1 MNSTALVL
9 FATRLARTAPR
20 VVVLSAPPGFRKTAV
35 LRAYGEVIG
44 NLVTC
49 TLNAS
54 DSTGDLAWAITETLA
69 VRDEARSARFAADR
83 VAQRRHGADATSREV
98 LRREWSVLTQPE
110 LFALYDPV
118 GTLTTPR
125 GAELLAE
132 LLGAFPAGRTVAL
145 VTRTS
150 LPPALRTVVERE
162 RVETI
167 DADDLAYTLDDVVRA
182 ASAARVSTA
191 VAHRLHETCRGWP
204 LVTDLLLWHAHPDAG
219 NDVLEAAA
227 SVPFGSLLAFAVHR
241 IILALPLSVRDA
253 LVVATIVGR
262 ATHMQLLR
270 ILGDCDDAVFAK
282 LTGLPFC
289 SLVDGG
295 IVVHPEVDAALRS
308 RFVPVVT
315 ELYERTLH
323 VLTGDGA
330 YVQAAHIALDAND
343 PLRAAAIVDAA
354 PPFTVASNSIG
365 AYGKIIDRLDR
376 RLITRFPNMWIATI
390 PYRSFSL
397 EPSTYVREAETLYY
411 CLPPSASADQR
422 ATILMLLASAYVN
435 FGRTTDADQLVDEAL
450 ATFAMATISA
460 RSALLNFAASLR
472 GIEGRFTQARTL
484 ALQAASAPD
493 AFGENQ
499 SLHYIEAHDAAYH
512 GQQERVVVII
522 DELVARRKREGL
534 PLYLIYAALS
544 GAVFSWVNGDDEHAD
559 RYLTE
564 IEDALTPGLEVGFA
578 PIIDAARGRP
588 IQFQSDEPW
597 PLYVALAHVFRAANA
612 ASAAEAVQSAHIAA
626 AAADRRGDPYV
637 QLLAHTAVFALDR
650 DARLSA
656 ATRLERIV
664 EPIESAP
671 LKQAVTAL
679 IAGEP
684 AGMLATLLA
693 RFSGRA
699 VRVPSRT
706 SIYLLPARVV
716 QNGGDVQLTD
726 KEFELLALLALTRGS
741 LSRDRIGEALWD
753 HLDPAVWPNNFKVT
767 VHRIRKKLRGVETIL
782 ADGGGFRLAPAVD
795 VDLRRF
801 ESAVR
806 TQGEGSMPD
815 ARRSE
820 LREIVD
826 SFRADVSARY
836 ERYGWGQQLLMRI
849 GDAVCRAGVALAAD
863 ALERRS
869 FDEVSWLVDRI
880 RECDAYNERATE
892 LTLRA
897 MLERDD
903 ADGARREYARF
914 AAALANEL
922 DARPSP
928 RLAELVRRM
937 DPDPAMHRSP
947 RPRKV

>member
-1 MNSTALVL
+1 
-9 FATRLARTAPR
+9 
-20 VVVLSAPPGFRKTAV
+20 
-35 LRAYGEVIG
+35 
-44 NLVTC
+44 
-49 TLNAS
+49 
-54 DSTGDLAWAITETLA
+54 
-69 VRDEARSARFAADR
+69 
-83 VAQRRHGADATSREV
+83 
-98 LRREWSVLTQPE
+98 
-110 LFALYDPV
+110 
-118 GTLTTPR
+118 
-125 GAELLAE
+125 
-132 LLGAFPAGRTVAL
+132 
-145 VTRTS
+145 
-150 LPPALRTVVERE
+150 
-162 RVETI
+162 
-167 DADDLAYTLDDVVRA
+167 
-182 ASAARVSTA
+182 
-191 VAHRLHETCRGWP
+191 
-204 LVTDLLLWHAHPDAG
+204 
-219 NDVLEAAA
+219 
-227 SVPFGSLLAFAVHR
+227 
-241 IILALPLSVRDA
+241 
-253 LVVATIVGR
+253 
-262 ATHMQLLR
+262 
-270 ILGDCDDAVFAK
+270 
-282 LTGLPFC
+282 
-289 SLVDGG
+289 
-295 IVVHPEVDAALRS
+295 
-308 RFVPVVT
+308 
-315 ELYERTLH
+315 
-323 VLTGDGA
+323 
-330 YVQAAHIALDAND
+330 
-343 PLRAAAIVDAA
+343 
-354 PPFTVASNSIG
+354 
-365 AYGKIIDRLDR
+365 
-376 RLITRFPNMWIATI
+376 
-390 PYRSFSL
+390 
-397 EPSTYVREAETLYY
+397 
-411 CLPPSASADQR
+411 
-422 ATILMLLASAYVN
+422 
-435 FGRTTDADQLVDEAL
+435 
-450 ATFAMATISA
+450 
-460 RSALLNFAASLR
+460 
-472 GIEGRFTQARTL
+472 
-484 ALQAASAPD
+484 
-493 AFGENQ
+493 
-499 SLHYIEAHDAAYH
+499 
-512 GQQERVVVII
+512 
-522 DELVARRKREGL
+522 
-534 PLYLIYAALS
+534 
-544 GAVFSWVNGDDEHAD
+544 
-559 RYLTE
+559 
-564 IEDALTPGLEVGFA
+564 
-578 PIIDAARGRP
+578 
-588 IQFQSDEPW
+588 
-597 PLYVALAHVFRAANA
+597 
-612 ASAAEAVQSAHIAA
+612 
-626 AAADRRGDPYV
+626 
-637 QLLAHTAVFALDR
+637 
-650 DARLSA
+650 LSA

>member
-1 MNSTALVL
+1 
-9 FATRLARTAPR
+9 
-20 VVVLSAPPGFRKTAV
+20 VLSAPPGFRKTAI

-49 TLNAS
+49 TLQAS
-54 DSTGDLAWAITETLA
+54 DSTSDHAWTITETLA
-69 VRDEARSARFAADR
+69 ARDEARSARFAADR
-83 VAQRRHGADATSREV
+83 VAQRRHGADATSRDV

-125 GAELLAE
+125 GVELLAE
-132 LLGAFPAGRTVAL
+132 LLGAFPAARTVAL

-162 RVETI
+162 RVEMI
-167 DADDLAYTLDDVVRA
+167 DAGELAYTLDDVLLA
-182 ASAARVSTA
+182 ASAARVSA
-191 VAHRLHETCRGWP
+191 GVARRVHETCRGWP
-204 LVTDLLLWHAHPDAG
+204 LVADLLLWHAHADQD
-219 NDVLEAAA
+219 NDVLDAAP
-227 SVPFGSLLAFAVHR
+227 SVPYGSLLAFAIHR
-241 IILALPLSVRDA
+241 TILALPMPVRNA
-253 LVVATIVGR
+253 LVVATIIGR
-262 ATHMQLLR
+262 ATHLQLLR
-270 ILGDCDDAVFAK
+270 ILGDCDDAVFAA
-282 LTGLPFC
+282 LAGLPFC
-289 SLVDGG
+289 SLVAGS
-295 IVVHPEVDAALRS
+295 IVVHPEVDATLRS
-308 RFVPVVT
+308 RFVPVVA

-323 VLTGDGA
+323 VLTGDGS

-354 PPFTVASNSIG
+354 PPFTIASNSIG

-397 EPSTYVREAETLYY
+397 EPSIYVREAETLYY
-411 CLPPSASADQR
+411 CLPPSASPDQR

-435 FGRTTDADQLVDEAL
+435 FGRTADADRLVDEAL
-450 ATFAMATISA
+450 ATFAAAPISA
-460 RSALLNFAASLR
+460 RSVLLNFAASLR
-472 GIEGRFTQARTL
+472 GIEGRFRLARTL
-484 ALQAASAPD
+484 ALQAASPPD

-499 SLHYIEAHDAAYH
+499 ALHYIEAHDAAYH

-564 IEDALTPGLEVGFA
+564 IEDALTPALEVGFA
-578 PIIDAARGRP
+578 PIVDAARGRA

-597 PLYVALAHVFRAANA
+597 PLYVALAHVFRAAHA
-612 ASAAEAVQSAHIAA
+612 PTAAEAVQSARIAA

-637 QLLAHTAVFALDR
+637 QLLAYTAVFALDH

-656 ATRLERIV
+656 ATRLEGIV
-664 EPIESAP
+664 EPIESVP
-671 LKQAVTAL
+671 LKQAVAAL
-679 IAGEP
+679 TAGEP
-684 AGMLATLLA
+684 AGMLAPLLA
-693 RFSGRA
+693 RFGGRA
-699 VRVPSRT
+699 VRVPTRT
-706 SIYLLPARVV
+706 SIDLLSARVV
-716 QNGGDVQLTD
+716 QNGREVQLTD
-726 KEFELLALLALTRGS
+726 KEFELLALLASTRGS

-753 HLDPAVWPNNFKVT
+753 HLDPAAWPNNFKVT
-767 VHRIRKKLRGVETIL
+767 VHRIRKKLRGIETIL
-782 ADGGGFRLAPAVD
+782 AEGGGVRLAPAVD

-806 TQGEGSMPD
+806 THDEGSMPE
-815 ARRSE
+815 ARRGE
-820 LREIVD
+820 LREIVE
-826 SFRADVSARY
+826 SFRSDASVRY
-836 ERYGWGQQLLMRI
+836 ERYGWGQQLLTRI
-849 GDAVCRAGVALAAD
+849 GDAVCRAGIALAAD
-863 ALERRS
+863 AAEHRA

-892 LTLRA
+892 FKIRS

-914 AAALANEL
+914 AAALASEL

-928 RLAELVRRM
+928 RLAELVHPM
-937 DPDPAMHRSP
+937 DSDSPMHRS
-947 RPRKV
+947 RSF